1 MTQGQHDIHREVCP
15 VCLKEKYLSQMVSM
29 SHLQKPLRNAIERDH
44 PEIPSDGYVCLADLN
59 RLRAK
64 YVDSLIQDEIGE
76 LSRLDR
82 EVAQSIVTQ
91 ETMAQNLNDQ
101 FSEKL
106 TFGDR
111 IADQVASFGGSW
123 KFIIFFGFFIIIW
136 IIVNSIFLL
145 TTHFDPYPFIL
156 LNLILS
162 CLAALQ
168 APVIMMSQNRQE
180 AKDRL
185 RSEHDYKTNLKAEL
199 EIRILNEKLDH
210 LMSHQIQSLME
221 TQQILFDMIEENA
234 QKKVHPKDEP

>member
-1 MTQGQHDIHREVCP
+1 MTQKKHDIQREVCP
-15 VCLKEKYLSQMVSM
+15 ICLKEKYISQMVSM
-29 SHLQKPLRNAIERDH
+29 THLQESLRKAIRKDH
-44 PEIPSDGYVCLADLN
+44 PEITSDGYVCLVDLN
-59 RLRAK
+59 HLRAK

-76 LSRLDR
+76 LSKLDR
-82 EVAQSIVTQ
+82 EVAKSIVTQ
-91 ETMAQNLNDQ
+91 ETMAQNINDQ
-101 FSEKL
+101 FTEKL
-106 TFGDR
+106 TIGDK
-111 IADQVASFGGSW
+111 IADQVATFGGSW
-123 KFIIFFGFFIIIW
+123 KFIIFFGVFILIW
-136 IIVNSIFLL
+136 IIINSILLL

-221 TQQILFDMIEENA
+221 TQQILFDMIDEIDE
-234 QKKVHPKDEP
+234 QKHKQTKE